1 MSKFGGVP
9 VQQSAS
15 KFGGVPVQTGKEF
28 SAGEQAVGMG
38 EAALS
43 MASSLPAEVIAGLA
57 SMSPMMIPLNDG
69 RPGTRTDDIR
79 QAFTYS
85 PRTDAGKEAQKKLG
99 EVYGPVLEKLSG
111 LEATLGDAGNEIGGP
126 VVGAVAKSV
135 PTGLAEALGLA
146 TLKTG
151 ASAIKRIP
159 DKQNET
165 RDLIESGSTSNELA
179 ELRVDE
185 KGRVKTDSRAV
196 AAINQG
202 FDKGVIQAVKQS
214 SPTDK
219 QQMLKM
225 VNIAQ
230 IGRKNKLES
239 VKARPTDIVGDSLMK
254 RYQEVYKQN
263 RVAGGKLDSI
273 AKGLKGKDV
282 DYSPAVNQFAQD
294 LKDMGISVDA
304 DLKPV
309 FKGSDI
315 EGVAGAERAIQQIMT
330 RMRDTRVPDGY
341 DVHRLKKFIDEQV
354 NFGKRAEGLGGKTEG
369 VLKNLRRNLDETLDT
384 RFPEYD
390 QVNTQYAETINAM
403 NTFQDAAGQKM
414 NLQGANANKAVGT
427 LMRRLMSNAQSR
439 VRLADAIRELD
450 TVAGKTGTFNDDLMT
465 QVLFAD
471 ELDSVFG
478 PVART
483 SLSGELSKA
492 SKAAEAAKTGVDV
505 ATGRRGV
512 YDAVVD
518 MVGAGVNKAR
528 GINEDAAFSAI
539 RDLLRES

>member
-1 MSKFGGVP
+1 MASKFGGVP
-9 VQQSAS
+9 VQQQS
-15 KFGGVPVQTGKEF
+15 KFGGVPVKDPEF
-28 SAGEQAVGMG
+28 SPGQQALGIG

-43 MASSLPAEVIAGLA
+43 MASSLPAEAIAGLA

-69 RPGTRTDDIR
+69 KPGTRTDDIR
-79 QAFTYS
+79 QAFTYE
-85 PRTDAGKEAQKKLG
+85 PRTEAGQEAQRKLG

-111 LEATLGDAGNEIGGP
+111 LEEFLGDKGNEIAGP
-126 VVGAVAKSV
+126 IGGAVASAI
-135 PTGLAEALGLA
+135 PTGLAEAAGLA

-159 DKQNET
+159 EKQNET
-165 RDLIESGSTSNELA
+165 RSLIESGSTSNELA

-185 KGRVKTDSRAV
+185 KGRVKTDARAV

-239 VKARPTDIVGDSLMK
+239 VKARPTDVVGDSLMK

-263 RVAGGKLDSI
+263 RMAGGRLDGV
-273 AKGLKGKDV
+273 AKGLKGQQV

-294 LKDMGISVDA
+294 LKDMGIGVDA
-304 DLKPV
+304 DLRPV

-315 EGVAGAERAIQQIMT
+315 EGVKGAETTIQRIMA
-330 RMRDTRVPDGY
+330 RMRDTNDPDGY

-354 NFGKRAEGLGGKTEG
+354 SFGKKTEGLGGKTER
-369 VLKNLRRNLDETLDT
+369 VLKNLRRNLDETLDS
-384 RFPEYD
+384 RFPEYNE
-390 QVNTQYAETINAM
+390 VNSIYSETIQVMDA
-403 NTFQDAAGQKM
+403 FQDAAGQKM
-414 NLQGANANKAVGT
+414 NLQGPNANKAVGT

-439 VRLADAIRELD
+439 VRLADAIQELD

-471 ELDSVFG
+471 ELDRVFTTQ
-478 PVART
+478 ATT
-483 SLSGELSKA
+483 SLQGEVRKALGSTVDAATGQKGVIQSAKDLVDSVGDMRAA
-492 SKAAEAAKTGVDV
+492 SKV
-505 ATGRRGV
+505 
-512 YDAVVD
+512 
-518 MVGAGVNKAR
+518 
-528 GINEDAAFSAI
+528 NEDAAFAAI
-539 RDLLRES
+539 RDLLKKTHEQ